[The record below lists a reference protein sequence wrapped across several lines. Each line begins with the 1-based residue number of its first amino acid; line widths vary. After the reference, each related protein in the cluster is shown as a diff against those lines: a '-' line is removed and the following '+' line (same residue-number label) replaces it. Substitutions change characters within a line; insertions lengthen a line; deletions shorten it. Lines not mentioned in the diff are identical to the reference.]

1 MTPPSPAPPS
11 HDLDSGIEQLA
22 RSLLASTP
30 EPLRESMLYSLLGPG
45 KRIRPRLVAAVGAAL
60 GLPPEGTARIG
71 AALEM
76 VHAFT
81 LVHDDL
87 PAMDND
93 DLRRGRPT
101 NHKVYGEATALLAGD
116 GLALL
121 AVDAL
126 LPLRKVLPAERVFA
140 VIEALLEAAGAR
152 GVIAGQ
158 VAESLLSPG
167 DPVEQLWEVF
177 RLKTGALFRAAL
189 VLPSVA
195 AGSTFSE
202 ELGKLGEAI
211 GIAFQIAD
219 DLEDDFAKSRG
230 NSRHVA
236 GFLEY
241 EEARGEGLRIIRQ
254 AAQLIHDPR
263 LKSALEP
270 FITELE
276 KKLNRETAIPS
287 QDGRR

>member
-1 MTPPSPAPPS
+1 MTPSSPASAP
-11 HDLDSGIEQLA
+11 HDLDSEIERIA
-22 RSLLASTP
+22 RSFLASTP

-45 KRIRPRLVAAVGAAL
+45 KRIRPRLVAAVGTAL
-60 GLPPEGTARIG
+60 GLSPEVSARIG

-126 LPLRKVLPAERVFA
+126 LPLRNELPAERVFA
-140 VIEALLEAAGAR
+140 LIETLLEAAGAR

-158 VAESLLSPG
+158 VAESLLSPA
-167 DPVEQLWEVF
+167 DPVEKLWDAF

-189 VLPSVA
+189 VLPAVA
-195 AGSTFSE
+195 AGSAAAG
-202 ELGKLGEAI
+202 ELGRLGDAI

-219 DLEDDFAKSRG
+219 DLEDDFEKARG
-230 NSRHVA
+230 DSHHVA

-241 EEARGEGLRIIRQ
+241 EEARAEGRRILRE
-254 AAQLIHDPR
+254 AAEGVRDPK
-263 LKSALEP
+263 LKSALAP
-270 FITELE
+270 FIAELE
-276 KKLNRETAIPS
+276 KKLDR
-287 QDGRR
+287 Q